1 MILKRGHEIRQHII
15 LSITLSYQFGWYLI
29 SDCRSDITDYDIQYY
44 YLTADFMNELQILPD
59 ETIINKIYIIR
70 EKKVMIDR
78 DLAELYGV
86 ETKVLNQAVKRN
98 LKRFPDDFMFQL
110 TDEEF
115 RNLRSQIVISSWG
128 GSRFRPMV
136 FTEQGVAMLSSI
148 LNSERAISVNIQI
161 IRVFT
166 RMRAMIE
173 SHKEILKK
181 LEMLEKKDI
190 ELDDKVTLI
199 FEYLKELEQSKQEET
214 DLKQRKRIGFKTN

>member
-1 MILKRGHEIRQHII
+1 VISNNDLINDLMKEIK
-15 LSITLSYQFGWYLI
+15 
-29 SDCRSDITDYDIQYY
+29 
-44 YLTADFMNELQILPD
+44 ILPD

-86 ETKVLNQAVKRN
+86 DTRVLNQAVKRN

-115 RNLRSQIVISSWG
+115 RNLRSQIVTSSWG

-136 FTEQGVAMLSSI
+136 FTEQGVAMLSSV

-166 RMRAMIE
+166 RMRTMIE
-173 SHKEILKK
+173 SHKDILRK
-181 LEMLEKKDI
+181 LEQLEKKDL
-190 ELDDKVTLI
+190 ELDEKVTLI

-214 DLKQRKRIGFKTN
+214 DFKPRKRIGFKTNNGSTA

>member
-1 MILKRGHEIRQHII
+1 MK
-15 LSITLSYQFGWYLI
+15 
-29 SDCRSDITDYDIQYY
+29 
-44 YLTADFMNELQILPD
+44 ELQILQD

-86 ETKVLNQAVKRN
+86 DTRVLNQAVKRN

-115 RNLRSQIVISSWG
+115 RNLRSQIVTSSWG

-136 FTEQGVAMLSSI
+136 FTEQGVAMLSSV
-148 LNSERAISVNIQI
+148 LNSERAISVNIQV

-190 ELDDKVTLI
+190 ELDEKVTLI
-199 FEYLKELEQSKQEET
+199 FEYLKKLEQTKQEET
-214 DLKQRKRIGFKTN
+214 DFKQRKRIGFKTN

>member
-1 MILKRGHEIRQHII
+1 VISNNDLINDLMKEIK
-15 LSITLSYQFGWYLI
+15 
-29 SDCRSDITDYDIQYY
+29 
-44 YLTADFMNELQILPD
+44 ILPD
-59 ETIINKIYIIR
+59 ETILNKIYIIR

-86 ETKVLNQAVKRN
+86 DTRVLNQAVKRN

-115 RNLRSQIVISSWG
+115 RNLRSQIVTSSWG

-136 FTEQGVAMLSSI
+136 FTEQGVAMLSSV

-161 IRVFT
+161 IRMFT
-166 RMRAMIE
+166 RMRTMIE
-173 SHKEILKK
+173 SHKDILRK
-181 LEMLEKKDI
+181 LEQLEKKDLV
-190 ELDDKVTLI
+190 LDEKVNLI

-214 DLKQRKRIGFKTN
+214 DLKQRKRIGFKTNNGSTA